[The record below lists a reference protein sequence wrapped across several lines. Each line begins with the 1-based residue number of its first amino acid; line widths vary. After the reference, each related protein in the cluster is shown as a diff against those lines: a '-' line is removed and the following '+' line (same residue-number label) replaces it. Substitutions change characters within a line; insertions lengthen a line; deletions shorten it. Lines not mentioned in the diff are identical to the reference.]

1 MTPIVYRPA
10 TEADYP
16 ALAAM
21 YEGLNAYF
29 YQVGYLLPRPENVG
43 ELWLDS
49 FRRTLG
55 RFSNVFVAEQD
66 GRLLG
71 FHLCR
76 LKRLPA
82 HMGGV
87 MAGEVSDVWVQPEV
101 RSSGVGA
108 ALVEAGLAWMRAQGV
123 HSVEVQ
129 VLSQNAG
136 SLKFFERLGFKLEY
150 RALRLLEEPA
160 SQPTDESATSE

>member
-1 MTPIVYRPA
+1 MSEITYRPV
-10 TEADYP
+10 TEDDFP
-16 ALAAM
+16 TLAAM
-21 YEGLNAYF
+21 YEKLNAYF
-29 YQVGYLLPRPENVG
+29 RQVGYLLPRPENVG

-55 RFSNVFVAEQD
+55 RFSNVFVADQG

-87 MAGEVSDVWVQPEV
+87 MAGEVSDVWVEAEA
-101 RSSGVGA
+101 RRGGVGER
-108 ALVEAGLAWMRAQGV
+108 LVRAGLDWMREQGV

-129 VLSQNAG
+129 VLGQNEG
-136 SLKFFERLGFKLEY
+136 SLKFFESLGFALEY
-150 RALRLLEEPA
+150 RALRLLWE
-160 SQPTDESATSE
+160 

>member
-1 MTPIVYRPA
+1 MNNIAYRPA
-10 TEADYP
+10 TEADFP
-16 ALAAM
+16 TLAEM
-21 YEGLNAYF
+21 YVKLNSYF

-43 ELWLDS
+43 ELWVDS

-55 RFSNVFVAEQD
+55 RFSNAFVAEEE

-87 MAGEVSDVWVQPEV
+87 MTGEVSDVWVEPEA
-101 RSSGVGA
+101 RRLGVGD
-108 ALVEAGLAWMRAQGV
+108 ALVQAGLDWMRKQGV

-129 VLSQNAG
+129 VLSQNEG
-136 SLKFFERLGFKLEY
+136 SLKFFERLGFQLEY
-150 RALRLLEEPA
+150 RALRLSWEEGDPG
-160 SQPTDESATSE
+160 